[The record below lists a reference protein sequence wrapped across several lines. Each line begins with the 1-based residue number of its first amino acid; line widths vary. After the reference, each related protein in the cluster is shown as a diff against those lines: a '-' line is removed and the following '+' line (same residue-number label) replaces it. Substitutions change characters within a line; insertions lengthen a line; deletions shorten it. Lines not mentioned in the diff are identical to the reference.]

1 MTAAIAYPD
10 SLFSREGPARQL
22 PVHGQPRTTVAQLLE
37 TLRHGTYHPLR
48 IVSPAREK
56 PLASGYVELTTTG
69 YHLHIIDA
77 QGEQRISATAGRL
90 AEVFQALVSLIDD
103 LQQEAL

>member
-22 PVHGQPRTTVAQLLE
+22 PVHGQARASVAQLLK

-48 IVSPAREK
+48 LVSPSSEK

-69 YHLHIIDA
+69 YHLHLIDA
-77 QGEQRISATAGRL
+77 HGEHRIAAAAARL
-90 AEVFQALVSLIDD
+90 AEVFHALVSLIDD
-103 LQQEAL
+103 LHQEAL

>member
-22 PVHGQPRTTVAQLLE
+22 PVHGHAHTTVAQLLE
-37 TLRHGTYHPLR
+37 PLRHGTYHPLR
-48 IVSPAREK
+48 IVSPASDT

-69 YHLHIIDA
+69 YHLHMIDA
-77 QGEQRISATAGRL
+77 QSEQRINATAARL

-103 LQQEAL
+103 LQQEAS